1 MLKCLLS
8 NMDKCVKLTEETL
21 KNVKNYDDF
30 ITKVGDNMYKIN
42 DGEHIYYT
50 DKSGVNMI
58 IGEFMSMI
66 RNLSKD
72 KLQKFQS
79 KYNEIRT
86 NIETNTL
93 LLSKQE

>member
-1 MLKCLLS
+1 MLKYLLS
-8 NMDKCVKLTEETL
+8 NMDKYVKLTEEIL

-30 ITKVGDNMYKIN
+30 ITKVGDNIYKIN
-42 DGEHIYYT
+42 DGEHTYYT
-50 DKSGVNMI
+50 DESGVNI
-58 IGEFMSMI
+58 IIDEFMSMI

-79 KYNEIRT
+79 KHNEIRT

>member
-1 MLKCLLS
+1 
-8 NMDKCVKLTEETL
+8 MDKCVKLTEEIL

-30 ITKVGDNMYKIN
+30 ITKVGNNMYKIN

-50 DKSGVNMI
+50 DKSGVNI
-58 IGEFMSMI
+58 IISMM
-66 RNLSKD
+66 RNIIED

-79 KYNEIRT
+79 KHDEIRT

-93 LLSKQE
+93 LLSKQD

>member
-1 MLKCLLS
+1 MLKYLLN
-8 NMDKCVKLTEETL
+8 NMSECVKLTEKIL

-42 DGEHIYYT
+42 DGKHIYYT
-50 DKSGVNMI
+50 DKSGVNTI
-58 IGEFMSMI
+58 IGEFISVI

-93 LLSKQE
+93 LLSKQD

>member
-1 MLKCLLS
+1 MLKYLLS
-8 NMDKCVKLTEETL
+8 NMDKCVKLTEEIL

-42 DGEHIYYT
+42 DGEWVYYT
-50 DKSGVNMI
+50 NESGVNTI
-58 IGEFMSMI
+58 ISVMRSIIE
-66 RNLSKD
+66 D

-79 KYNEIRT
+79 KHNEIRT

>member
-1 MLKCLLS
+1 MLKYLLS
-8 NMDKCVKLTEETL
+8 NMDKCVKLTEEIL

-42 DGEHIYYT
+42 DGKCVYYT
-50 DKSGVNMI
+50 NESRVNTI
-58 IGEFMSMI
+58 ISMM
-66 RNLSKD
+66 RNIIED

-79 KYNEIRT
+79 KHNEIRT

-93 LLSKQE
+93 LLSKQD

>member
-1 MLKCLLS
+1 MLKYLLS
-8 NMDKCVKLTEETL
+8 NMNKCVKLTEETL

-42 DGEHIYYT
+42 DGEWVYYT
-50 DKSGVNMI
+50 NESGVNTMI
-58 IGEFMSMI
+58 SMMRSI
-66 RNLSKD
+66 IED

-79 KYNEIRT
+79 KHNEIRT

-93 LLSKQE
+93 LLSNKQE

>member
-1 MLKCLLS
+1 MLKYLLS
-8 NMDKCVKLTEETL
+8 NMDKCVKLTEEIL

-42 DGEHIYYT
+42 DSEWVYYT
-50 DKSGVNMI
+50 NESGVNTI
-58 IGEFMSMI
+58 ISMMRSI
-66 RNLSKD
+66 IED

-79 KYNEIRT
+79 KHNEIRT

>member
-1 MLKCLLS
+1 MLKYLLS
-8 NMDKCVKLTEETL
+8 NMDKCVKLTEEIL

-42 DGEHIYYT
+42 DGEWVYYT
-50 DKSGVNMI
+50 NESGVNTI
-58 IGEFMSMI
+58 ISMMRSI
-66 RNLSKD
+66 IED

-79 KYNEIRT
+79 KHNEIRT

-93 LLSKQE
+93 LLSKQD

>member
-1 MLKCLLS
+1 MLKYLLN
-8 NMDKCVKLTEETL
+8 NMSECVKLTEEIL

-42 DGEHIYYT
+42 DDEHIYYT
-50 DKSGVNMI
+50 DKSGVNTI
-58 IGEFMSMI
+58 IGEFISVI

-72 KLQKFQS
+72 KLQKFYS
-79 KYNEIRT
+79 KHDKIRT

-93 LLSKQE
+93 LLSKQD

>member
-1 MLKCLLS
+1 MLKYLLS
-8 NMDKCVKLTEETL
+8 NMNKCVKLTEETL
-21 KNVKNYDDF
+21 KNVKNYDGF

-42 DGEHIYYT
+42 DGEWVYYT
-50 DKSGVNMI
+50 NESGVNTI
-58 IGEFMSMI
+58 ISMMRSI
-66 RNLSKD
+66 IED

-79 KYNEIRT
+79 KHNEIRT

>member
-1 MLKCLLS
+1 MLKCLLN
-8 NMDKCVKLTEETL
+8 NMSECVKFTEEIL
-21 KNVKNYDDF
+21 KNVKNYDNF
-30 ITKVGDNMYKIN
+30 ITKVGDNVYKIN
-42 DGEHIYYT
+42 DSEHVYYT
-50 DKSGVNMI
+50 DKSGVNTI
-58 IGEFMSMI
+58 IGEFISVI

-93 LLSKQE
+93 LLSKQD

>member
-1 MLKCLLS
+1 MLKYLLS
-8 NMDKCVKLTEETL
+8 NMNKCVKLTEETL

-42 DGEHIYYT
+42 DGEWVYYT
-50 DKSGVNMI
+50 NESGVNTI
-58 IGEFMSMI
+58 ISMMRSI
-66 RNLSKD
+66 IED

-79 KYNEIRT
+79 KHNEIRT

>member
-1 MLKCLLS
+1 MLKYLLS
-8 NMDKCVKLTEETL
+8 NMDKCVKLTEEIL

-30 ITKVGDNMYKIN
+30 ITKVGNNMYKIN

-50 DKSGVNMI
+50 DKSGVNI
-58 IGEFMSMI
+58 IISMM
-66 RNLSKD
+66 RNIIED

-79 KYNEIRT
+79 KHDEIRT

-93 LLSKQE
+93 LLSKQD

>member
-1 MLKCLLS
+1 
-8 NMDKCVKLTEETL
+8 MDKCVKLTEEIL

-42 DGEHIYYT
+42 DGEWVYYT
-50 DKSGVNMI
+50 NESGVNTI
-58 IGEFMSMI
+58 ISMMRSI
-66 RNLSKD
+66 IED

-79 KYNEIRT
+79 KHNEIRT

>member
-1 MLKCLLS
+1 MLKYLLS
-8 NMDKCVKLTEETL
+8 NTNKYVKLTEEIL

-42 DGEHIYYT
+42 DGKWVYYT
-50 DKSGVNMI
+50 NESGVNTI
-58 IGEFMSMI
+58 ISMMRSI
-66 RNLSKD
+66 IED

-79 KYNEIRT
+79 KHNEIRT

-93 LLSKQE
+93 LLSKQD

>member
-1 MLKCLLS
+1 
-8 NMDKCVKLTEETL
+8 
-21 KNVKNYDDF
+21 
-30 ITKVGDNMYKIN
+30 MYKIN
-42 DGEHIYYT
+42 DGKHIYYT

-58 IGEFMSMI
+58 IGEFISVI

-79 KYNEIRT
+79 KRNEIRT

>member
-1 MLKCLLS
+1 MLKYLLS
-8 NMDKCVKLTEETL
+8 NMDKCVKLTEEIL

-50 DKSGVNMI
+50 DKSGVNTL
-58 IGEFMSMI
+58 IGEFISVI
-66 RNLSKD
+66 HSISKD

-79 KYNEIRT
+79 KHNEIRT

-93 LLSKQE
+93 LLSKQD

>member
-1 MLKCLLS
+1 
-8 NMDKCVKLTEETL
+8 MDKCVKLTEEIL

-42 DGEHIYYT
+42 DGEWVYYT
-50 DKSGVNMI
+50 NESGVNII

-66 RNLSKD
+66 RSLSKD

-79 KYNEIRT
+79 KHNEIRT

>member
-1 MLKCLLS
+1 MLKYLLS
-8 NMDKCVKLTEETL
+8 NMDKCVKLTEEIL

-42 DGEHIYYT
+42 DGEHTYYT
-50 DKSGVNMI
+50 DKSGVNII

-79 KYNEIRT
+79 KHNEIRT

>member
-1 MLKCLLS
+1 MLKYLLS
-8 NMDKCVKLTEETL
+8 NMDKCVKLIEEIL

-30 ITKVGDNMYKIN
+30 ITKVGNNMYKIN

-50 DKSGVNMI
+50 DKSGVNI
-58 IGEFMSMI
+58 IISMM
-66 RNLSKD
+66 RNIIED

-79 KYNEIRT
+79 KHDEIRT

-93 LLSKQE
+93 LLSKQD

>member
-1 MLKCLLS
+1 MLKYLLS
-8 NMDKCVKLTEETL
+8 NMDKCVKLTEEIL

-42 DGEHIYYT
+42 DGEWVYYT
-50 DKSGVNMI
+50 NESGVNTI
-58 IGEFMSMI
+58 ISMMRSI
-66 RNLSKD
+66 IED

-79 KYNEIRT
+79 KHNEIRT

>member
-1 MLKCLLS
+1 MLKYLLN
-8 NMDKCVKLTEETL
+8 NMNEYVKLTEEIL

-50 DKSGVNMI
+50 DKSGVNTI
-58 IGEFMSMI
+58 IGEFISVI

-93 LLSKQE
+93 LLSKQD

>member
-1 MLKCLLS
+1 MLKYLLS
-8 NMDKCVKLTEETL
+8 NMDKCVKLTEEIL

-42 DGEHIYYT
+42 DGEHTYYT
-50 DKSGVNMI
+50 DKSGVNTI
-58 IGEFMSMI
+58 ISMMCNI
-66 RNLSKD
+66 IED

-79 KYNEIRT
+79 KHNEIRT

-93 LLSKQE
+93 LLSKQD